1 LNDEIYSKLAVNQM
15 LVDIEVILK
24 NKPKK
29 INMGDCDDAQL
40 EKVLEMSKKEFGNL
54 ILMKENSKNN
64 QNSNYNEED
73 FNQFLYEDNTI
84 PPSVQNDIEDDLLK
98 QALELS
104 LNEMVENLKISLPQ
118 EPAENN
124 SNAINLVLKEGSNTF
139 MRRFNKQ
146 DKVRDVKNYLAMMKR
161 TFNEIELSEN
171 LPKKTYS
178 NENLSLEEAGI
189 VNNCVLCARVI
200 Q

>member
-1 LNDEIYSKLAVNQM
+1 M